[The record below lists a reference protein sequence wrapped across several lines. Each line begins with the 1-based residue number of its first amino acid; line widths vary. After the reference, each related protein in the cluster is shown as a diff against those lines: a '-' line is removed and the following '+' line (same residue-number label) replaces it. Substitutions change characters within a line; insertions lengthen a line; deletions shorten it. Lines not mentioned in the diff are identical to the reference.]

1 MIDIYFVIPGDINNR
16 TGGYGYDREL
26 MSGLADLGYRLTH
39 IPLASSFPFP
49 DAQVLA
55 DAKNQFAALPD
66 QSLVIVDGLAWGVLD
81 AIAETESSRLRIIA
95 LCHHPLMLETGLDK
109 SQAEI
114 FFHSEKRSLL
124 FSAAV
129 VVTSAATA
137 KILCENFSV
146 PAEKIHLAL
155 PGTRLQGFA
164 KCSGNP
170 PVLLTVA
177 SLTRRKAH
185 NFLIDALAQIQ
196 DLEWTARFAGA
207 AHFDT
212 EWVTELTQKIA
223 HYRLQNRI
231 HLLGSCDDIAREFL
245 HADIFVLPSLF
256 EGYGMAFAEALAF
269 GLPIVAARAGAVSD
283 LVPET
288 AGLLVPPADSDSLAN
303 ALRSLLENPELRMQ
317 LQKGAMEAAN
327 DLPTWQETAVVFDQV
342 IRQLILDSG
351 N

>member
-26 MSGLADLGYRLTH
+26 IAGLTELGYRLIH

-49 DAQVLA
+49 DTQSLT
-55 DAKNQFAALPD
+55 DTEKQFAALPD
-66 QSLVIVDGLAWGVLD
+66 NAVVIVDGLAWGVLD
-81 AIAETESSRLRIIA
+81 AIAEAESSRLRIIA

-114 FFHSEKRSLL
+114 FFHSEKRALL

-129 VVTSAATA
+129 IVTSAVTA
-137 KILCENFSV
+137 KILHETFSIPV
-146 PAEKIHLAL
+146 EKIHLAL

-164 KCSGNP
+164 DCSGNP

-185 NFLIDALAQIQ
+185 NFLIDALALIQ

-207 AHFDT
+207 THFDP
-212 EWVTELTQKIA
+212 EWVAELTEKIA
-223 HYRLQNRI
+223 RYGLQNRI
-231 HLLGSCDDIAREFL
+231 HLLGSCDDIAREYL
-245 HADIFVLPSLF
+245 QADIFVLPSLF

-269 GLPIVAARAGAVSD
+269 GLPIVAARAGAVPD

-288 AGLLVPPADSDSLAN
+288 AGLLVPPADSDELAS
-303 ALRSLLENPELRMQ
+303 ALRSLLENPEQRRQ
-317 LQKGAMEAAN
+317 LQKGARQAAN
-327 DLPTWQETAVVFDQV
+327 HLPGWQQTAAVFDQA
-342 IRQLILDSG
+342 IRLLAPH
-351 N
+351 